1 MDLLERLGFD
11 SPDWRTLGMGLAGG
25 LAAFFVS
32 LSLYLAWRY
41 RDPPRDW
48 PARLHAQ
55 VVRRLRKRGLTPA
68 AAEGP
73 VAFLE
78 RAAAAC
84 PDLAGDLATIRS
96 LYVDL
101 RYGPLP
107 TESNLRLL
115 KYQVNRLRP

>member
-1 MDLLERLGFD
+1 MAA
-11 SPDWRTLGMGLAGG
+11 S

-48 PARLHAQ
+48 PARLHAE
-55 VVRRLRKRGLTPA
+55 VVRRLRGRGVLPGAT
-68 AAEGP
+68 EGP

-78 RAAAAC
+78 RAGVAC
-84 PDLAGDLATIRS
+84 PDLAGELAAIRA

-101 RYGPLP
+101 RYGPRP
-107 TESNLRLL
+107 TQSDLRRMKHL
-115 KYQVNRLRP
+115 VNRLRT